1 MSFRRMYMHTKHPYI
16 CVFCTHIYACFVC
29 TTHIYAFKVFS
40 EKYYIGLEPIYHKP
54 ILKQMANHIT
64 WVMALLIEIQH
75 IPLQKDDSH
84 QMLCM
89 RQALV
94 YHILWNCI

>member
-1 MSFRRMYMHTKHPYI
+1 MCLLDACI
-16 CVFCTHIYACFVC
+16 CIQNTHVIIIQYACFGRISMRVLYTHIYACFVRIF
-29 TTHIYAFKVFS
+29 TMV
-40 EKYYIGLEPIYHKP
+40 
-54 ILKQMANHIT
+54 NHIT
-64 WVMALLIEIQH
+64 LANGFVNIQLH

-94 YHILWNCI
+94 NHILWNCIRDG